1 MVDVSA
7 RRITTKRK
15 KTGAAIDVTTMQPSV
30 VVPETSRSLELTG
43 LLTGEILPAS
53 YTRPRYRAPAPVGK
67 GGITINQLPTVGG
80 NTVMCTPQSAIV
92 GSLSSYAE
100 RLALTASALQQ
111 RLLPP
116 FAQQQAMNG
125 AAEAGVAPTI
135 VQQMRTSGAV
145 SGTPS
150 LVISQ
155 APIRL
160 QPTEGAADNDD
171 AATKQLKLLT
181 ASSNEHT
188 YVTQAVPAALLATPA
203 QTASGLTAAH
213 PSTPT
218 TQKSFVLSQG
228 GTLVPVTEG
237 QRVLLGGAAS
247 SLPHFTLAG
256 HATQRPTA
264 RLVSLCVVDHGSRLS
279 ADSEQAIQKLQFHD
293 FPLTTQSSSTMNLS
307 QAAAIARCQLSHT
320 LTASRSAQ
328 SIVATGGRTGH
339 AIVVTDGAVKS
350 CSQSI
355 IVSGGTCGV
364 SSSQTIV
371 VAGGYGKSG
380 QSLMSTGGSVQD
392 GGASVVKIGHGAADN
407 RIMTFTSQVGKK
419 QFVMSSVTKR
429 ASSDV
434 PATSIISVATEPL
447 GKVASIVESPPG
459 VVKIPSVPD
468 VPSLQSSVV
477 TTTNKSLST
486 ASVSTSR
493 GGRVGAAVTVA
504 YVTKPAVTAAYIAK
518 PAVTVSHVTKPAVTV
533 SHVTKPAVTVSHVT
547 KPAVTVSHVTK
558 PAVPIVTTTR
568 TRRIKTPKH
577 YDL

>member
-1 MVDVSA
+1 
-7 RRITTKRK
+7 
-15 KTGAAIDVTTMQPSV
+15 
-30 VVPETSRSLELTG
+30 
-43 LLTGEILPAS
+43 
-53 YTRPRYRAPAPVGK
+53 
-67 GGITINQLPTVGG
+67 
-80 NTVMCTPQSAIV
+80 MCTPQSAIV

-181 ASSNEHT
+181 ASSKEHT
-188 YVTQAVPAALLATPA
+188 YVTQAVPAALLATDTPA

-213 PSTPT
+213 PFTPT

-328 SIVATGGRTGH
+328 SIVATGGRTGQ

-355 IVSGGTCGV
+355 IVSGGTGGV

-468 VPSLQSSVV
+468 VPSRQSSVI

-486 ASVSTSR
+486 TSVSTSR
-493 GGRVGAAVTVA
+493 GGCVGAAVMVA
-504 YVTKPAVTAAYIAK
+504 YVTKPAVTVSHVTKPAVTATYVAK